1 MANRVLVIGYGNP
14 GRLDDGLGPALA
26 EAVQELNLAGVTTD
40 ADYQLTVEDAE
51 RVARHAFVIF
61 ADAAV
66 RGPAPFALRA
76 VRPATEASFTTHSV
90 EPGAVLTL
98 SRDLFGGAPLA
109 YTLAIRGY
117 AFDGFGEELSPDAQR
132 NLAAAVAFMQNALRS
147 GEFRPARDLD
157 PDLDAAAP
165 EIRNANTVA
174 PHCVRQCVCSAETNA
189 NRLN

>member
-1 MANRVLVIGYGNP
+1 MENRVLVIGYGNP

-26 EAVQELNLAGVTTD
+26 EALQGLSLPGVTTV

-51 RVARHAFVIF
+51 SASRHAFVIF

-66 RGPAPFALRA
+66 RGPEPFALRQ
-76 VRPATEASFTTHSV
+76 VKPATESSFSSHSV

-98 SRDLFGGAPLA
+98 ARQLFGGNPEA

-117 AFDGFGEELSPDAQR
+117 TFDGFGEGLSPAAQR
-132 NLAAAVAFMQNALRS
+132 NLAAALVFMQDALKDGGFSHGR
-147 GEFRPARDLD
+147 RLD
-157 PDLDAAAP
+157 PDLEPAP
-165 EIRNANTVA
+165 MANGGM
-174 PHCVRQCVCSAETNA
+174 